1 MSPSFAAAAGPA
13 TGASGIPAGDI
24 RHELV
29 AIVERALRHP
39 AHHRHRRQR
48 QRAGPATPG
57 EVWITPS
64 QLFKGDLRPEILVRI
79 GMDGRSLDENTR
91 SPSSEALMHTAVLR
105 GQARGPGR
113 DPLPRAQRDDPRE
126 RRAAI
131 PPRLDR
137 VAIAAAE
144 FGARHV
150 YFSTDYVFGSDDGPH
165 RLSETPRPLN
175 EYGHHKLEAE
185 RIVAASVENHVIVR
199 ACNLYGYEADGMNF
213 VMAVWKILNRGER
226 MRVPEDQWGSPTL
239 AVDLSEAI
247 AKLLDR
253 DIRGVVHLA
262 GPDYVSRLELG
273 RRAASAFGLDPDGIE
288 GVPTTDLGQ
297 DAVRLWPAGST
308 PASRSPGWG

>member
-1 MSPSFAAAAGPA
+1 VTAGSPEILIVGASGLVGGRLAARFGAAAAG
-13 TGASGIPAGDI
+13 TYASHAKPGLLPLDI
-24 RHELV
+24 TDAAACRSL
-29 AIVERALRHP
+29 I
-39 AHHRHRRQR
+39 
-48 QRAGPATPG
+48 G
-57 EVWITPS
+57 E
-64 QLFKGDLRPEILVRI
+64 LRPRVVI
-79 GMDGRSLDENTR
+79 
-91 SPSSEALMHTAVLR
+91 HTAALTHVDLCER
-105 GQARGPGR
+105 EPERS
-113 DPLPRAQRDDPRE
+113 RAVNVEGTRN
-126 RRAAI
+126 
-131 PPRLDR
+131 
-137 VAIAAAE
+137 VAMAAAE

-185 RIVAASVENHVIVR
+185 RIVAATVENHVIVR

-239 AVDLSEAI
+239 AEDLSEAI

-262 GPDYVSRLELG
+262 GPDYVNRLELG
-273 RRAASAFGLDPDGIE
+273 RLAASAFGLDPDGIE

-297 DAVRLWPAGST
+297 DAVRPLAGGLDAGESIARLGMSFRGLAAGLELVADQLPAQGA
-308 PASRSPGWG
+308 PGPSR